1 MKKLSLV
8 LVVLGLSLVLV
19 GCASAPTEEVNATKA
34 AVEAVQND
42 DVTTYAPE
50 SLQTAQDNLSK
61 ALSEIQTQDAKFAL
75 SRDYKAASE
84 MLKAAK
90 DSAEKAKNDAQ
101 ANKAQ
106 AKADAEALIAS
117 LPATLEEAKKVLA
130 KAPRGKDTR
139 ADLEAMQNDLKLAEE
154 ALTEANTLMSQEKYK
169 DALAKATSVKDQAAA
184 VTQQVQTA
192 LAKLKR

>member
-1 MKKLSLV
+1 MRKLSLV
-8 LVVLGLSLVLV
+8 LVVLGLSLILV

-34 AVEAVQND
+34 AVEAIQND
-42 DVTTYAPE
+42 DVTTYASE
-50 SLQTAQDNLSK
+50 SLQTAQDNLNK
-61 ALSEIQTQDAKFAL
+61 ALAEIQTQDAKFAL

-101 ANKAQ
+101 VNKAQ

-117 LPATLEEAKKVLA
+117 LPATLEETKKVLA
-130 KAPRGKDTR
+130 KAPKGKDTR

-154 ALTEANTLMSQEKYK
+154 SLVEVNTLMSQEKYK
-169 DALAKATSVKDQAAA
+169 DALAKATSIKEKAAA
-184 VTQQVQTA
+184 VTEQVQTA
-192 LAKLKR
+192 MAKVKR

>member
-8 LVVLGLSLVLV
+8 LTVLGLSLVLV

-34 AVEAVQND
+34 AVEAAQND

-50 SLQTAQDNLSK
+50 SLQTAQDNLRK
-61 ALSEIQTQDAKFAL
+61 ALAEIQAQDAKFAL
-75 SRDYKAASE
+75 SRDYKPASE

-106 AKADAEALIAS
+106 AKADAEALIAA

-154 ALTEANTLMSQEKYK
+154 GLIEANTLMSQEKYK
-169 DALAKATSVKDQAAA
+169 DALAKATSIKDQAAA
-184 VTQQVQTA
+184 VTEQVQTA
-192 LAKLKR
+192 LEKLKR

>member
-8 LVVLGLSLVLV
+8 LAVLGLSLGLA
-19 GCASAPTEEVNATKA
+19 GCASAPTEEVNATRA
-34 AVEAVQND
+34 AVEAIQND

-50 SLQTAQDNLSK
+50 GLQAAQDSLNK
-61 ALSEIQTQDAKFAL
+61 ALAEIQAQDAKFAL

-84 MLKAAK
+84 MLKSATDA
-90 DSAEKAKNDAQ
+90 AEKAKNDAQ

-117 LPATLEEAKKVLA
+117 LPMTLEEANNVLA

-154 ALTEANTLMSQEKYK
+154 ALAEANSLMSQEKYK
-169 DALAKATSVKDQAAA
+169 EALEKANSVKESAAA
-184 VTQQVQTA
+184 VTDQVQQA

>member
-1 MKKLSLV
+1 MKKLGLV
-8 LVVLGLSLVLV
+8 LMVLGLSFVLA
-19 GCASAPTEEVNATKA
+19 GCASAPTEEVNASKA
-34 AVEAVQND
+34 AVEAIQND

-50 SLQTAQDNLSK
+50 GLQEAQDNLNK

-90 DSAEKAKNDAQ
+90 DSAEKASNDAQ

-117 LPATLEEAKKVLA
+117 LPTTLEEAKKVLA

-154 ALTEANTLMSQEKYK
+154 ALVEANTLMSQEKYK
-169 DALAKATSVKDQAAA
+169 DALAKANSVKDSAAA
-184 VTQQVQTA
+184 VTEQVQAA
-192 LAKLKR
+192 LDKLKR

>member
-50 SLQTAQDNLSK
+50 SLQAAQDNLNK

-154 ALTEANTLMSQEKYK
+154 ALTEANTLMTQEKYK
-169 DALAKATSVKDQAAA
+169 DALAKAVKQQAAA
-184 VTQQVQTA
+184 VTEQVQAA

>member
-8 LVVLGLSLVLV
+8 LVVLGLSLLFV

-34 AVEAVQND
+34 AVEAIQND

-50 SLQTAQDNLSK
+50 GLQAAQDNLSK
-61 ALSEIQTQDAKFAL
+61 ALAEIQTQDAKFAL
-75 SRDYKAASE
+75 SRDYKVASE

-169 DALAKATSVKDQAAA
+169 DALAKANSVKEKAAA
-184 VTQQVQTA
+184 VTEQVQQA
-192 LAKLKR
+192 MAKVKR